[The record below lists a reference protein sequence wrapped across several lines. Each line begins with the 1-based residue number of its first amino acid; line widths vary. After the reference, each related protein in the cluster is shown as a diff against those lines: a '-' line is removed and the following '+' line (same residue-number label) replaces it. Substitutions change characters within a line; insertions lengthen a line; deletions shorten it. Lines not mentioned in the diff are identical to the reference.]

1 VTVNDAELE
10 LTHCRHVAIR
20 SFEALRN
27 ARGRKRFTA
36 QTSLC
41 GTRWLDFQGT
51 YQVFFLS
58 TFSIDTLETPNSSA
72 SYEVTQWGHLDTS
85 VLSP

>member
-1 VTVNDAELE
+1 MTVNDDELE
-10 LTHCRHVAIR
+10 LTHCRHIAIR
-20 SFEALRN
+20 SLEAPRN

-41 GTRWLDFQGT
+41 RTRWLDFQRT

-58 TFSIDTLETPNSSA
+58 TFSIDTLETPDSSA
-72 SYEVTQWGHLDTS
+72 SHEVTQWGHLDTS
-85 VLSP
+85 MLLP